1 MEGAPLSSEDS
12 YQAIDCYMQYL
23 NLKQQL
29 LDKIKARGGWVN
41 AHAHFDRAF
50 TITEKNFHLGSID
63 FQKKWALNQKII
75 TESTTDQIYDRMALA
90 TERMIDQG
98 VYAVST
104 FIDVNPGV
112 KDRSIKAAQ
121 KVREKYKDDI
131 IIKYI
136 NQSLQGVIK
145 KEAREWFK
153 VGADFVDIIGG
164 LPSKDAGH
172 EAEHL
177 DILLSTAKKMNKMV
191 HVHVDQLN
199 DPKEQE
205 TELLTDKTVTYGM
218 EGKVV
223 AIHSISVGAQP
234 KEYRTQLYKKMNRA
248 GLMVVANP
256 TAYIDDGRKEI
267 MVPSHNSITPVDE
280 MVPEGIVV
288 VLGTDNIADLHK
300 PFTDGDMWI
309 ELRVLLE
316 VCRFQDLDQ
325 LVNIATVNGRKVLGL
340 ID

>member
-1 MEGAPLSSEDS
+1 MD
-12 YQAIDCYMQYL
+12 YL
-23 NLKQQL
+23 DLKQQL
-29 LDKIKARGGWVN
+29 LDKIKANGGWVN

-50 TITEKNFHLGSID
+50 TITKENFHLGAID

-90 TERMIDQG
+90 IEKMIEQG

-112 KDRSIKAAQ
+112 KDRSIKAAE
-121 KVREKYKDDI
+121 KIREKYKKDI

-136 NQSLQGVIK
+136 NMSLNGVID
-145 KEAREWFK
+145 KEAFEWFK

-164 LPSKDAGH
+164 LPSKDARY
-172 EAEHL
+172 ESEHL
-177 DILLSTAKKMNKMV
+177 DILLSTAKEKNKMV

-199 DPKEQE
+199 DPKERE
-205 TELLTDKTVTYGM
+205 TELLTEKTVEHRM
-218 EGKVV
+218 QGKVV
-223 AIHSISVGAQP
+223 AIHAVSISAQK
-234 KEYRTQLYKKMNRA
+234 KEYRTKLYKKMKAANI
-248 GLMVVANP
+248 MVVANP
-256 TAYIDDGRKEI
+256 TAYIDDARKEM

-280 MVPEGIVV
+280 MVPEGIIVA
-288 VLGTDNIADLHK
+288 LGTDNIADLHK

-316 VCRFQDLDQ
+316 ACRFQNIDE
-325 LVNIATVNGRKVLGL
+325 LVKIATTNGRKVLG
-340 ID
+340 IY